1 MDRDILAAAML
12 RDTNTVNNI
21 SYLRLGENT
30 RLLAPGGT
38 TTPESNLSSLMSARQ
53 KLQVIQIQ
61 LIKEYIKPSV
71 KRFRQARLKLGK
83 NETSAELAAG
93 DLVLILDSFA
103 YIS

>member
-1 MDRDILAAAML
+1 MIKDLSPDFITPWRNDH
-12 RDTNTVNNI
+12 
-21 SYLRLGENT
+21 
-30 RLLAPGGT
+30 
-38 TTPESNLSSLMSARQ
+38 PESNLSSLMSARQ

-83 NETSAELAAG
+83 NETSTELAAG